1 MSQKELI
8 IKCVRKL
15 LDSDI
20 YAKTIS
26 EETEINIHVVRKL
39 KNKEQSIESTN
50 FDYIARLFDF
60 YIQKQNIIEAQQ
72 DVPPEILSEKLP
84 RSILNFIDDMTF
96 SINKLNITSD
106 ERVSYVYVYDKYK
119 VNNKGSTGGK
129 ETFIELNETMALK
142 RGSDIISKPLNIIK
156 KIDSR
161 DSIKSIENIR
171 IDFYREKLLVDLKK
185 LKNVNKCKIKLFKYE
200 DGSIGIKAIPPHNQT
215 IIEGIEK
222 DYLDIIVNEE
232 VSK

>member
-1 MSQKELI
+1 MSQRELI

-15 LDSDI
+15 LNSDI

-26 EETEINIHVVRKL
+26 DETEINIHVVRKL

-96 SINKLNITSD
+96 SINKLNISS
-106 ERVSYVYVYDKYK
+106 ESRVSYVYVYDKYK
-119 VNNKGSTGGK
+119 VNNKGSTEDK
-129 ETFIELNETMALK
+129 ETFIELNETIALN
-142 RGSDIISKPLNIIK
+142 RGGDIVSKPLNIVK
-156 KIDSR
+156 KVESR
-161 DSIKSIENIR
+161 DDIKFIKNIT
-171 IDFYREKLLVDLKK
+171 ITFYREKLLVELKK
-185 LKNVNKCKIKLFKYE
+185 LKKVDKCKIKLFKYE
-200 DGSIGIKAIPPHNQT
+200 DGSIGIKVTDPSNGT
-215 IIEGIEK
+215 IIKGIEK
-222 DYLDIIVNEE
+222 EYLDILLNEE
-232 VSK
+232 V

>member
-1 MSQKELI
+1 MSQRELI

-15 LDSDI
+15 LNSDI

-26 EETEINIHVVRKL
+26 DETEINIHVVRKL

-96 SINKLNITSD
+96 SINKLNISS
-106 ERVSYVYVYDKYK
+106 ESRVSYVYVYDKYK
-119 VNNKGSTGGK
+119 VNNKGSTEDK
-129 ETFIELNETMALK
+129 ETFIELNETMALN
-142 RGSDIISKPLNIIK
+142 RGGDIVSKPLNIVKKVESREDIK
-156 KIDSR
+156 F
-161 DSIKSIENIR
+161 IKNIT
-171 IDFYREKLLVDLKK
+171 ITFYREKLLVELKK
-185 LKNVNKCKIKLFKYE
+185 LKKVDKCKIKLFKYE
-200 DGSIGIKAIPPHNQT
+200 DGSIGIKVTDPSNGT
-215 IIEGIEK
+215 IIKGIEK
-222 DYLDIIVNEE
+222 EYLDILLNEE
-232 VSK
+232 V